1 MSSLHISLS
10 MRITQYARRIRR
22 DAASDVMHER
32 VHVSQAQDGDPH
44 VKHVVQLPMR
54 VSHHMH
60 TCAIL
65 FGINLHSISEVN
77 ECTAVRRS
85 QASMLWGA
93 L

>member
-1 MSSLHISLS
+1 M
-10 MRITQYARRIRR
+10 
-22 DAASDVMHER
+22 
-32 VHVSQAQDGDPH
+32 SQAQDGDSH

-54 VSHHMH
+54 VSHHTH

-65 FGINLHSISEVN
+65 FWINLHSILQVI
-77 ECTAVRRS
+77 ECSAMRRS